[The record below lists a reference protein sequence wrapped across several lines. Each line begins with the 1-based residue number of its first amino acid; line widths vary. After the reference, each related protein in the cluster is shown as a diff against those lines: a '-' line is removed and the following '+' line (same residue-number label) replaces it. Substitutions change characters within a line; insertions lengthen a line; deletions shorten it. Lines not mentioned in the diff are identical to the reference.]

1 MPSRYALYSFFFVS
15 AYSIPFEMTLAMF
28 NSRLLHLLP
37 LLATALAAPQNVPQA
52 LANLDRQMKD
62 AGKLYFGA
70 GVDRSIIE
78 ESETADIL
86 NEVFGAV
93 TPMNKQVH
101 TFLNAKC
108 YFANVCEQW
117 KVEVYGRFSGR
128 LHVRRPRL
136 RRGVGRRT
144 WASCSWSQS
153 YLGPGFA

>member
-1 MPSRYALYSFFFVS
+1 MWISFVIKNQQHWWMGTYPIFYIWIYNAIALRTLLFFFVS

-101 TFLNAKC
+101 TFLNAVLFC
-108 YFANVCEQW
+108 
-117 KVEVYGRFSGR
+117 
-128 LHVRRPRL
+128 
-136 RRGVGRRT
+136 
-144 WASCSWSQS
+144 
-153 YLGPGFA
+153 